1 MTINIDRKAV
11 IGASI
16 CLGAVIFALGAG
28 SPATESAPAKAC
40 TPPKWAICGVPNSAG
55 DAYVVNQ
62 ENGNLYYMSRK
73 QSTTSTKMKFN
84 LVGNLNDAE

>member
-16 CLGAVIFALGAG
+16 CLGAVFFALGADT
-28 SPATESAPAKAC
+28 PAKEAAPA
-40 TPPKWAICGVPNSAG
+40 PKWAICGVPNSAG

-73 QSTTSTKMKFN
+73 QSTTSTKMKLN